1 MHYQVFEVVILLRRP
16 KFYNSILSGGCRV
29 LGGAD
34 IGGAGGQ
41 TWSSAA
47 PAAA

>member
-1 MHYQVFEVVILLRRP
+1 VNSP
-16 KFYNSILSGGCRV
+16 SGKFGRLVMSRV